1 MITVNQILGNI
12 TTNSDLK
19 KKYEDMIKNN
29 NIEKVLI
36 DRSDSQ
42 KLRMRKYTDKQTDII
57 FIFDHSP
64 HLKNDDVVF
73 LDPNRMI
80 LINLRPELV
89 GIITCTL
96 TPNKE
101 DYFPISVKIGHNLG
115 NLHRPIKVTKNQ
127 IIFPIQAESEL
138 EMLNKMFSSFNR
150 FIDIKT
156 DTLVFE
162 PDEGSDIHEH

>member
-96 TPNKE
+96 IPNKE
-101 DYFPISVKIGHNLG
+101 DHFPISVKIGHNLG

>member
-1 MITVNQILGNI
+1 MITINQILGNI

-64 HLKNDDVVF
+64 HLKNGDVVF
-73 LDPNRMI
+73 LDPNKMI
-80 LINLRPELV
+80 ILNLKPELV
-89 GIITCTL
+89 AIITCTL
-96 TPNKE
+96 TSNKE
-101 DYFPISVKIGHNLG
+101 DYFPVSVKIGHNLG

-127 IIFPIQAESEL
+127 IIFPLQAESEL
-138 EMLNKMFSSFNR
+138 EMLNKMFSSFNQ

-156 DTLVFE
+156 NTLIFE

>member
-1 MITVNQILGNI
+1 MITVNQIIGNI

>member
-64 HLKNDDVVF
+64 HLKNGDVIF
-73 LDPNRMI
+73 LDPNKMI
-80 LINLRPELV
+80 LLNLRPELV
-89 GIITCTL
+89 AIITCTL
-96 TPNKE
+96 TSNTD
-101 DYFPISVKIGHNLG
+101 DYFLVSVKIGHNLG

-127 IIFPIQAESEL
+127 IIFPIQDKSEL
-138 EMLNKMFSSFNR
+138 EMLNKMFSSFNQY
-150 FIDIKT
+150 IDIKT
-156 DTLVFE
+156 DTLIFE